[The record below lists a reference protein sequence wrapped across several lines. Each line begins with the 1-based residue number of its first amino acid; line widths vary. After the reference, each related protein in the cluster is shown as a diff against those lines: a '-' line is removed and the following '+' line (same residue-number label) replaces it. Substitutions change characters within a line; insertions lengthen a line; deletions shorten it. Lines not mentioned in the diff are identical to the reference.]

1 MDNFDYKKYLVENKL
16 TSNSRMLNEDNL
28 EVKNIAKQLYSFLTK
43 EGLKTEL
50 NVGLANART
59 TSIGNSELKG
69 KPGEDMA
76 MITYHDDPKIKQAVI
91 YIRLGGEEERIL
103 QVEKKIGQFLPSNLE
118 QYDRK
123 ILNQDSTNYRIE
135 FRVKEK
141 TTAKGG
147 LVENKLT
154 SNSRNLNEE
163 ESLIDY
169 ANKIAK
175 EHNLILL
182 QQPLGKPEL
191 YSMFIK
197 EKGSFGDKNGVMT
210 YQPNSK
216 IVSVLS
222 NDEKIPQ
229 AAFIQFKRDRGGNDA
244 GFETKTFN
252 IEGGGPKG
260 YYKNFQITN

>member
-1 MDNFDYKKYLVENKL
+1 MSNFDFKKYLVENKL

-147 LVENKLT
+147 LAGNT
-154 SNSRNLNEE
+154 NE
-163 ESLIDY
+163 
-169 ANKIAK
+169 
-175 EHNLILL
+175 
-182 QQPLGKPEL
+182 
-191 YSMFIK
+191 
-197 EKGSFGDKNGVMT
+197 
-210 YQPNSK
+210 
-216 IVSVLS
+216 
-222 NDEKIPQ
+222 
-229 AAFIQFKRDRGGNDA
+229 
-244 GFETKTFN
+244 
-252 IEGGGPKG
+252 G
-260 YYKNFQITN
+260 YYDDIAGYTSVSDNGTGFKDNDKVKSKSGQEGVVYDVLKSKEGKALVVVKFQNNGNTAITKYGEGFSDINDISK